1 MPIIQK
7 EKRESIML
15 RSSIHRRIETLLI
28 KRREK
33 GAKTDKQTIVEE
45 FVLKCL
51 EKEEAEVNKK
61 FTFAD

>member
-45 FVLKCL
+45 FVLQCL
-51 EKEEAEVNKK
+51 EAEEKK
-61 FTFAD
+61 ANEIYTFVD